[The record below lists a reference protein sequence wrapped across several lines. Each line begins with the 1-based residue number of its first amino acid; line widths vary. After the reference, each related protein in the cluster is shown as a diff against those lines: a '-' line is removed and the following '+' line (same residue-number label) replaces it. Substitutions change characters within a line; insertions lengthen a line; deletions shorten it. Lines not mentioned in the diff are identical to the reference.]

1 MIESLLA
8 VLAFL
13 GCGVV
18 EDGERPLTSVTD
30 SANQQI
36 IRAIDSTEMTG
47 FNALESH
54 NADQWF
60 V

>member
-8 VLAFL
+8 ILAFL
-13 GCGVV
+13 GCGMGD
-18 EDGERPLTSVTD
+18 EDKPFTSVTD